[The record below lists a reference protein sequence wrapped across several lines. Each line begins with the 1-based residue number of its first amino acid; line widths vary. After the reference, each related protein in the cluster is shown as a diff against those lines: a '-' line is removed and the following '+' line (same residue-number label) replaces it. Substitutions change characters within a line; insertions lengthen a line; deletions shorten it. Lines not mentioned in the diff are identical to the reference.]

1 MESRCRSAVMD
12 KEKLEEYLTELE
24 REKKSNEKKTA
35 KVSKSHLILRVC
47 VAVSMYSLQLQAKV
61 SKLTAEL
68 KEEKEVCFVEEEGS
82 GGQFVLFLFADE

>member
-35 KVSKSHLILRVC
+35 KVSKSHFILRV
-47 VAVSMYSLQLQAKV
+47 V
-61 SKLTAEL
+61 
-68 KEEKEVCFVEEEGS
+68 
-82 GGQFVLFLFADE
+82 